1 MTETDVGAALR
12 EAIVVMLKLG
22 GPPLLVALVV
32 GVLVALLQAITS
44 INESAMA
51 FVPKM
56 LALLATLALLG
67 PFMLGTLRQFALI
80 LFDRL
85 VQVGGL

>member
-44 INESAMA
+44 INEAAMA

-56 LALLATLALLG
+56 LAILATLALLG
-67 PFMLGTLRQFALI
+67 PFILGTLRQFALV

-85 VQVGGL
+85 VQVGGT